1 MADITKEINSA
12 LLKRISK
19 EIDFDAM
26 AKKLKPAFEKSIE
39 EGMLN
44 AIKNLDWDDF
54 LYNFRYDKYYAAELE
69 SKLVQVLGLTPKP
82 KKGNKT

>member
-1 MADITKEINSA
+1 MTDITKEINSA

-39 EGMLN
+39 DGMLN
-44 AIKNLDWDDF
+44 AIKKLDWDDL
-54 LYNFRYDKYYAAELE
+54 LYTLLYDKYYATEFE
-69 SKLVQVLGLTPKP
+69 SKLAQVLGLTPKP
-82 KKGNKT
+82 KKGNKK